1 MTEIICN
8 SGNVKAYA
16 GKDVNTAITSAQYTQ
31 YIEDAQDQVL
41 IDTGVNWHTTW
52 IATLSGNAGANSVR
66 SAVANWAAF
75 NAIKQSPSDYSTP
88 GEATLLMNG
97 CLDRYDRAVAKLK
110 DANVYKPL
118 GGTKIIE

>member
-1 MTEIICN
+1 MAEVIIN

-16 GKDVNTAITSAQYTQ
+16 GKNVETAITPAQYTI

-41 IDTGVNWHTTW
+41 VDTGVNWTATW
-52 IATLSGNAGANSVR
+52 IATLSGNAGANAVR
-66 SAVANWAAF
+66 SAVANYAAF
-75 NAIKQSPSDYSTP
+75 NAIKQNPSAYTII
-88 GEATLLMNG
+88 GEAALLMNG
-97 CLDRYDRAVAKLK
+97 CLDRYDRAISKLK

>member
-1 MTEIICN
+1 MTEIIIN

-16 GKDVNTAITSAQYTQ
+16 GANVLSTITPAQYTI

-41 IDTGVNWHTTW
+41 IDTGVDWATTW
-52 IATLSGNAGANSVR
+52 VATLSGNAGANAVR

-75 NAIKQSPSDYSTP
+75 NAIKQDPAGYTTTS
-88 GEATLLMNG
+88 EAAFIANG
-97 CLDRYDRAVAKLK
+97 CLDRYDRAVSKLK

-118 GGTKIIE
+118 GGVKIT